1 MGSSDELNALL
12 GGKRYASAAELL
24 LKSGTVFAATVG
36 LDGRPQVRP
45 AAFAFEQDGAL
56 YFAAL
61 KSSRMYAEL
70 SKTPWAQFCVLDA
83 ERGVSFRLSGKAV
96 FTEDEAVT
104 ARAAEARPD
113 VLAAAGGEC
122 KMLIAFFL
130 TGASGLLE
138 SGAEEMKLVL
148 PDPSGVFIGITIK
161 KKPELRDRIARVI
174 ERREA
179 EPPVKTADAARLY
192 DGALFVFADA
202 AKKLWPRMDVT
213 PLERTAV
220 FETYDEREKY
230 TAAAAALIGNA
241 EIDSPEDITYWL
253 DPERWTDSEFLA

>member
-56 YFAAL
+56 YFLTL

-70 SKTPWAQFCVLDA
+70 SKTPWVQFGVFNA
-83 ERGVSFRLSGKAV
+83 ERAVSFRLSGKAV
-96 FTEDEAVT
+96 FTEDAAVIE
-104 ARAAEARPD
+104 RAAGACPLT
-113 VLAAAGGEC
+113 LAAAGGEH

-130 TGASGLLE
+130 TGATALLE
-138 SGAEEMKLVL
+138 TGADETKLTL
-148 PDPSGVFIGITIK
+148 PDPAGVLIGITVK

-179 EPPVKTADAARLY
+179 EPPAKTADAARLY

-202 AKKLWPRMDVT
+202 AKALWPRMDVT
-213 PLERTAV
+213 PLERAAV
-220 FETYDEREKY
+220 FATYDERESF
-230 TAAAAALIGNA
+230 TASAAALIGNA
-241 EIDSPEDITYWL
+241 VIDSPEDITYWL
-253 DPERWTDSEFLA
+253 DPERWKEAEFIA